1 MKKRKHSNVTSR
13 EKKPFPG
20 APRRGSRNGAAAD
33 KLIIYGLHAAKEA
46 LKNPN
51 RQCLEL
57 KATKN
62 ALRELEKELAKHR
75 HESLPRQETTPDKLS
90 QMFKPG
96 TVHQGVALTVAPLP
110 ETGFDDLVAGGQTL
124 IVLDQVTDPRNI
136 GAIMR
141 AAAVF
146 GAGGIIVTRRNAP
159 APAGALAKT
168 ASGALEHVPL
178 VSVANLSRCLSQL
191 QDSGYVTL
199 GLDER
204 GDELMA
210 ETDTSR
216 PVALVMGA
224 EGQGLRRLTKESCT
238 RLVRLP
244 NVAMQ
249 DGADFACLNVATAT
263 AVSLYELAR

>member
-1 MKKRKHSNVTSR
+1 M
-13 EKKPFPG
+13 
-20 APRRGSRNGAAAD
+20 
-33 KLIIYGLHAAKEA
+33 YGLHAVKEA
-46 LKNPN
+46 LNNPK
-51 RQCLEL
+51 RRCLAL

-62 ALRELEKELAKHR
+62 ALRELEKETQNQRLKNMPC
-75 HESLPRQETTPDKLS
+75 EETTPAKLN

-110 ETGFDDLVAGGQTL
+110 ETKMTDLIASGKTI

-141 AAAVF
+141 SAAVF
-146 GAGGIIVTRRNAP
+146 GAAGLVVTRRNAP

-168 ASGALEHVPL
+168 ASGALEHIPL
-178 VSVANLSRCLSQL
+178 VTVANLSRCLKELS
-191 QDSGYVTL
+191 DSGYITL
-199 GLDER
+199 GLDEQ
-204 GDELMA
+204 GSELMA
-210 ETDTSR
+210 ETDTSH

-224 EGQGLRRLTKESCT
+224 EGKGLRRLTKESCS

-244 NVAMQ
+244 NAVTQ

-263 AVSLYELAR
+263 AVSLYELARVKPRNAYRLVLMISPLMKSSPLRVCPKPANRHN